1 MIDLLS
7 PVHDEADLPVRPA
20 SSTEG
25 VTCASGR
32 VQPERSSSGSP
43 NCTNHSNVEH
53 DGTKVDGLGFPAAA
67 RQGRQSASSLNDV
80 VQKATEAA
88 LLSMQ
93 KQHEVTP

>member
-1 MIDLLS
+1 
-7 PVHDEADLPVRPA
+7 
-20 SSTEG
+20 
-25 VTCASGR
+25 
-32 VQPERSSSGSP
+32 
-43 NCTNHSNVEH
+43 VEH